1 MKLWLVLLLGTCT
14 FALARRY
21 KNFRRYVYQ
30 YEAETQNSVNTPSS
44 LRSGPKITCKVEIDV
59 PRACSFVLNISGC
72 SLSEVV
78 DMDTEGFPVYGP
90 AAETQAFQAAMEKNT
105 LKVMVEG
112 ENSVKLFP
120 EEDETINILNI
131 KRGIVSALLV
141 PDMEMEKNKNMA
153 TVHGTCVTDF
163 RLNNR
168 EDIATDVTITR
179 DLSGCDGFSAQRDY
193 GSPVALISG
202 MHSPLSRLISSTQIC
217 NYRFDN
223 QKKHMTLATCTEKHV
238 YLPFSYRNEYGISSI
253 VKQVLTLHG
262 TNKINDR
269 VFHYNEAN
277 LKNLPMEATEEK
289 APVQSTDALLTVFKE
304 LRAMHQNQQGHQ
316 RASTFYK
323 LVSELR
329 RLESDV
335 LKQAVTQMVEEDQ
348 FLTWQGLIQCGTPEC
363 SSTMLKILRGFS
375 SEIIEIDAA
384 IYALAM
390 VYRPSDLLVRDILE
404 MARNKQSKPI
414 MFALS
419 NVVRKHFQQTNS
431 KVTPAIT
438 AVHNYVSSILGTDC
452 AGDKELTYLILRV
465 VGNMGKAMEAANPNI
480 KNILL
485 KCMRQPVTTLSVQI
499 AAIQAFRYMSVTDEV
514 RLNIQRVAQYSKGAV
529 QKRLAAYLLLMRNPV
544 VSDLELVKKILKQEQ
559 NMQVRSFV
567 SSHIYNIVQSKDK
580 ETQKLAEKI
589 IEVMQDREVINPSG
603 YTKLSRN
610 YKMEAYM
617 TKLTGIGTNM
627 QGNIIFDPSSQL
639 PKEVMLETTLK
650 VFGHSFD
657 VWEFGMEGKGF
668 DPSIEAIFGK
678 NGFFPDT
685 ISKAVYW
692 VGDKMPN
699 PLNEVLQQWM
709 EPLRTNKTKRQV
721 SEDILKEIAHN
732 FKKLVKDLRDQESP
746 EAMAYLR
753 IMGAELGY
761 IKGNGDLSAFAN
773 RMVTYYN
780 SIKLAPSKIMM
791 ELMSGKQNIFAHY
804 IFMDNQFHLPT
815 ASGLPLRFTLSGT
828 FTPGLKGGLH
838 MEQSTHELTFSPSM
852 GVEFVTRMGV
862 HVPKFVASA
871 VEMHTNFYHESSLNA
886 KISMAHGQ
894 IKLTIPALKGTT
906 QLLSASNLLLVLSS
920 QKITQL
926 PGVGVKTGLMKCS
939 PLFTGVKYCT
949 TVRYTTA
956 RSNEAA
962 PYFPLNGETKIA
974 VDICPTDAVTGYT
987 ATFSYE
993 LLNEGNDGRQKSDSL
1008 RMILRS
1014 DGPNPIEAT
1023 AAVKYNRNK
1032 NVLTTSINIP
1042 DYDVEGGIRVGITNS
1057 SVKGKKLT
1065 IDISNKNIPQVSLV
1079 GHARLEEKKDGLLQA
1094 QVIVPSLKSEAALT
1108 ATIRRKEDLTLEL
1121 KSNITVLE
1129 ISSIQNIVFKY
1140 ADDEVK
1146 VQLKSDMDSKIQ
1158 NFMLNTQHLQSTL
1171 QWHFQEIMHQRIA
1184 QTDMNLHHIYSKTI
1198 EASRIWMDKM
1208 SADVP
1213 FIQTVK
1219 NNMPELVMPALPEK
1233 LYLNA
1238 ESTLKY
1244 QFNKDHIT
1252 TTISLPLGGTT
1263 SEDLRI
1269 PHAMATPGLSMP
1281 QIGLTVP
1288 SKQFRLPTF
1297 SIPSS
1302 YDFTLPLLGMAQVS
1316 AKICTNFYNFEAMI
1330 SGGNNTVE
1338 GPSYIA
1344 NYKFI
1349 ANSSMEILS
1358 YRVEG
1363 TAHIADVT
1371 DDALK
1376 ITFNSSLSHKLIDT
1390 HFSLTDS
1397 VTVMRDAVKGTGN
1410 YKMQVFSP
1418 LGMDMSMVYTSQT
1431 TLSSDIT
1438 GEGNMEGHLTVGPVS
1453 ASTSLTQF
1461 FVLQPSIREARAE
1474 SSFRVSSSIVQI
1486 HNKIKAAVT
1495 NEELSFESNTNINN
1509 DPLKHTTKFNIDFK
1523 KAHFTFKSDS
1533 VTKADKRMIRNQVD
1547 FSATIEE
1554 ASIRVESQVDHST
1567 NHAYSLIA
1575 GSLNTRQLEL
1585 NGDVTVNFNTIHG
1598 SHKGTLSLTKDGLTT
1613 SCTTIA
1619 QVSPVTLENVFHGDI
1634 GSSGASLS
1642 LTTQATM
1649 QEHSAE
1655 LKVEGRLTSAELY
1668 LNSMYIGDVFNS
1680 SAKNTVTFRLTD
1692 EDLNFS
1698 NNLIASLQD
1707 IRLENAHSLTLS
1719 ASALAIHSEADNFL
1733 NNNNFYKHKIVVD
1746 VSSFTA
1752 SVQVNSDLKILGA
1765 NFINDAQVKAE
1776 PHQIDLTGTLKG
1788 ALAEEELRHTYEISN
1803 ILAVAEPFL
1812 FSDGELDVY
1821 GKHSG
1826 QMKGKLLVSVQPL
1839 SFSLEHE
1846 CKASTSHQLG
1856 NGNSIET
1863 NFQNEI
1869 TGAFALERQSF
1880 NVKMQSKLNEHA
1892 FDQVLELYNTLE
1904 NLGFELRGMVL
1915 TNLLNKVNKDQEEF
1929 SVSVALQ
1936 YEKNSD
1942 SHFISLPFTEN
1953 LPKLREQIKT
1963 SLYSLKDHWIELLQ
1977 DSNGKYNVGANIR
1990 SRASELKQIFE
2001 SFDVNVFFAD
2011 VENAIHS
2018 IEVKKYVNK
2027 LSTVVSS
2034 EEITKSFIF
2043 VREIIETVVKKN
2055 YISSRINEIYA
2066 KVEEIVAEY
2075 EIEPLVEK
2083 SVDNA
2088 VELMKKY
2095 NLKETMQLAISHLKS
2110 VNIKPLFDQCSRH
2123 VNELVRQLDSL
2134 DFRHMTDELSDYVD
2148 RVLQKLTYFDTFAVE
2163 TREKVL
2169 EMTRVLCF
2177 GKLYSEFEINSPDH
2191 KMKTTARLE
2200 NSTNSE
2206 TSQFIAI
2213 LNSQFDTPIG
2223 LLAYSFNSAAQLV
2236 VPKIRHISLL
2246 ATVSVHH
2253 TAFSLDHQGSLAVR
2267 DTSSQ
2272 ASSKTTVKVTT
2283 YLYTA
2288 ELVNSV
2294 AFALKSGFS
2303 GTMDMSYEH
2312 NLTMPLVNIFSEA
2325 AMTQKS
2331 TIQMTADII
2340 TLALK
2345 NEGRGKCS
2353 LFDYLHEG
2361 IHKSDMEFVMDIQS
2375 TKLMFSG
2382 DTDSNLL
2389 KMKQNLNIE
2398 FRHFRYFTITAHVQ
2412 TDTPFIKRSVAVM
2425 KGQIQI
2431 QDPKIELIVSHN
2443 AELVGKL
2450 DGIMSNSLNAKA
2462 VPFKIA
2468 FDTKNKNN
2476 IKLILPFKL
2485 YGIVDLQNDLTFNLN
2500 ATAQQASWTGLARF
2514 NQYKYSHYIN
2524 MVNVEK
2530 EIQVTASVNGE
2541 ANLDIL
2547 TMPIEIPEM
2556 MVPFISLKTTPIHS
2570 ISLWEDTGLRKILIS
2585 PHQLFDM
2592 DIKWKYVKSPKVV
2605 ALDINMEQLFNAV
2618 NTRVLCKNLLT
2629 AAEILSTIFNHSRAL
2644 SQVTLPK
2651 ITLPKTLKTIRIPA
2665 MGDLIYE
2672 FSVKTTI
2679 ITLNTKV
2686 SILNQDDIVTQFEAQ
2701 STSEFD
2707 VFNAKLTGATIFNRD
2722 RMKLTTKTSL
2732 VHINLE
2738 CIHNGLLV
2746 LSTEAFESS
2755 TGNVAKDK
2763 LPNVNVDLYQEVT
2776 GTIEEGISIS
2786 ASMPS
2791 AGLIGLQLK
2800 SKSPSYII
2808 GRVYSRYPSDFQND
2822 VDILKVT
2829 ITLVD
2834 SEKLNFQTQWNM
2846 EVPNEMLH
2854 ELKEQVPAVIY
2865 SLDLTNHMDT
2875 ISTELDKVYNRVEST
2890 IAHIKDEGKVMYRR
2904 ATEHVVS
2911 SDLIH
2916 SSNKLSDKILSIL
2929 RAHQRNIQVW
2939 LDAAISFLR
2948 DTQFQLPGYSEKLSG
2963 LELCNK
2969 IAVFIT
2975 DVIEVAITRVP
2986 EALATY
2992 TESITDNFRT
3002 MEFTVPGTNQL
3013 ISGGDILNDLHSA
3026 LQKAQY
3032 QLSSTVKSLGNI
3044 HLDIYVQKLSGI
3056 LNLSVD
3062 KVEELFTF
3070 LRSQE
3075 KMDKLSTWVSDVYTD
3090 AFNILHQILI
3100 KMKDF
3105 KIIIEEYY
3113 IFVKAKVQEILTDML
3128 KKLNADTNHW
3138 TDTIVRCFD
3147 DVQNQLNEVF
3157 EIITKNVE
3165 SYVKVNDTEIDI
3177 SIPLPFTWEDFGG
3190 GFIN

>member
-1 MKLWLVLLLGTCT
+1 MKLWLVLLLSACT

-30 YEAETQNSVNTPSS
+30 YEAESQNSVNTPSS

-59 PRACSFVLNISGC
+59 PRACSFVLNMSGC

-78 DMDTEGFPVYGP
+78 GLSAEGSPVYGP
-90 AAETQAFQAAMEKNT
+90 AAETQAFQAAMAKNT
-105 LKVMVEG
+105 LKVMVED
-112 ENSVKLFP
+112 ENTVKLFP

-131 KRGIVSALLV
+131 KRGIISALLV
-141 PDMEMEKNKNMA
+141 PDMEMEKNKNVA

-163 RLNNR
+163 QVNSR
-168 EDIATDVTITR
+168 EDIATDVTVTR

-202 MHSPLSRLISSTQIC
+202 MHYPLSRLISSTQIC

-223 QKKHMTLATCTEKHV
+223 QKKHMTLTTCTEKHV
-238 YLPFSYRNEYGISSI
+238 YLPFSHRNEYGISSI

-269 VFHYNEAN
+269 VFHYNENN

-335 LKQAVTQMVEEDQ
+335 LRQGVTQMVEEDR

-363 SSTMLKILRGFS
+363 SSTMLQILKGFS
-375 SEIIEIDAA
+375 SETIEIDAA

-390 VYRPSDLLVRDILE
+390 VHRPSDLLVRDILE

-438 AVHNYVSSILGTDC
+438 AVHNYVSSILGPDC

-480 KNILL
+480 KSILL
-485 KCMRQPVTTLSVQI
+485 KCMRQPATTLSVQI

-529 QKRLAAYLLLMRNPV
+529 QKRLAAYLLLMRNPE
-544 VSDLELVKKILKQEQ
+544 VSDLQLIKKILKQEQ

-567 SSHIYNIVQSKDK
+567 SSHIYNIVQSKDQ
-580 ETQKLAEKI
+580 ETQTLAEKI
-589 IEVMQDREVINPSG
+589 MEVMHDREVINPSG

-617 TKLTGIGTNM
+617 PKLTGMGTNM

-639 PKEVMLETTLK
+639 PKE
-650 VFGHSFD
+650 
-657 VWEFGMEGKGF
+657 FGMEGKGF
-668 DPSIEAIFGK
+668 DPSIEVIFGK

-685 ISKAVYW
+685 ISKAMYW
-692 VGDKMPN
+692 VEDKMPN

-709 EPLRTNKTKRQV
+709 EPLRTNKTQRQV
-721 SEDILKEIAHN
+721 SEDILKEIVHN
-732 FKKLVKDLRDQESP
+732 FNKLVKDLRDQESP

-761 IKGNGDLSAFAN
+761 IKGNGDLSAFVN

-780 SIKLAPSKIMM
+780 TIKLAPSKIMM
-791 ELMSGKQNIFAHY
+791 ELMSGKQNIFGHY

-828 FTPGLKGGLH
+828 FTPGLKGGLQ
-838 MEQSTHELTFSPSM
+838 MEKSTRELSFSPSM

-871 VEMHTNFYHESSLNA
+871 VEMHTNFYHESSLSA

-894 IKLTIPALKGTT
+894 IKLTIPAPKGAT
-906 QLLSASNLLLVLSS
+906 QLLSASNWLLVLSS
-920 QKITQL
+920 QKSTQL
-926 PGVGVKTGLMKCS
+926 PGVGVKTDSVKCS

-949 TVRYTTA
+949 TVRYTAA

-974 VDICPTDAVTGYT
+974 VDIRPTDEVTEYT

-1014 DGPNPIEAT
+1014 DGLNPAEAT

-1042 DYDVEGGIRVGITNS
+1042 DYDVEAGIRVGITDS
-1057 SVKGKKLT
+1057 SAKGKKLT

-1079 GHARLEEKKDGLLQA
+1079 GRARLEEMKDGLLQA
-1094 QVIVPSLKSEAALT
+1094 QVIVPSLKTEAALT
-1108 ATIRRKEDLTLEL
+1108 ATMRRTEDLTLEL

-1129 ISSIQNIVFKY
+1129 TSSIQNIVFKY
-1140 ADDEVK
+1140 ADDEVE

-1171 QWHFQEIMHQRIA
+1171 QWHYQEIMHRRIA
-1184 QTDMNLHHIYSKTI
+1184 QTDMNLHHIYSKAI

-1233 LYLNA
+1233 LYLSA

-1252 TTISLPLGGTT
+1252 TKISLPLGGTT

-1288 SKQFRLPTF
+1288 SKEFRLPTF
-1297 SIPSS
+1297 SIPST
-1302 YDFTLPLLGMAQVS
+1302 YDFTLPLLGMAQMS
-1316 AKICTNFYNFEAMI
+1316 AKISTNFYNFEAMI

-1358 YRVEG
+1358 YRAEG
-1363 TAHIADVT
+1363 TAHIT
-1371 DDALK
+1371 DIPEDALK
-1376 ITFNSSLSHKLIDT
+1376 ITFNSSLSHKLIDA
-1390 HFSLTDS
+1390 HFSLIDS

-1453 ASTSLTQF
+1453 ASTSFTQF

-1486 HNKIKAAVT
+1486 RNKIKAAVID
-1495 NEELSFESNTNINN
+1495 EELSFESNTNINN

-1523 KAHFTFKSDS
+1523 KPHFTFKSDS
-1533 VTKADKRMIRNQVD
+1533 VTKAHKRMIRNQVD
-1547 FSATIEE
+1547 FSATMEE

-1585 NGDVTVNFNTIHG
+1585 NGDVTINFNTIHG

-1634 GSSGASLS
+1634 GTSGASLS

-1649 QEHSAE
+1649 QEHNVE
-1655 LKVEGRLTSAELY
+1655 LKVEGRLTSSELY
-1668 LNSMYIGDVFNS
+1668 LNSVYIGDIFNS

-1707 IRLENAHSLTLS
+1707 IKLENAHSLTLS

-1733 NNNNFYKHKIVVD
+1733 NNNNFHKHKIAVD

-1765 NFINDAQVKAE
+1765 NFISDAQFKAE
-1776 PHQIDLTGTLKG
+1776 PHKIDLTGTLKG
-1788 ALAEEELRHTYEISN
+1788 ALAEEELRHTYEIRYADLAVTTKCSTTGKLLGTQMTQSFEAEIIGLSMKLNNEFDLKSLYPVSN

-1812 FSDGELDVY
+1812 SSDGDLDVH

-1826 QMKGKLLVSVQPL
+1826 QMKGKLHVSVQPL

-1856 NGNSIET
+1856 NDNSFET

-1869 TGAFALERQSF
+1869 TGAFAPERQSF
-1880 NVKMQSKLNEHA
+1880 NVKMRSKLNEHA
-1892 FDQVLELYNTLE
+1892 FGQVLEFYNTHE
-1904 NLGFELRGMVL
+1904 NLGFELRGTVL

-1929 SVSVALQ
+1929 SISGALQ

-1963 SLYSLKDHWIELLQ
+1963 SLYSLKDHCIKLLQ
-1977 DSNGKYNVGANIR
+1977 DGDGKYNVGANIR

-2001 SFDVNVFFAD
+2001 RFDVNVFFED

-2018 IEVKKYVNK
+2018 TEVERYMKK

-2034 EEITKSFIF
+2034 EEIAKSFTF
-2043 VREIIETVVKKN
+2043 VREIIETVAKKN
-2055 YISSRINEIYA
+2055 YISSKMNKIYA
-2066 KVEEIVAEY
+2066 KVEDIVAEY

-2088 VELMKKY
+2088 VELMKNY
-2095 NLKETMQLAISHLKS
+2095 NVKETMQLAISHLKS
-2110 VNIKPLFDQCSRH
+2110 VNIKPLFDQCFRH
-2123 VNELVRQLDSL
+2123 VNELTQQLDSL
-2134 DFRHMTDELSDYVD
+2134 DFRHMTDEMSGYVD
-2148 RVLQKLTYFDTFAVE
+2148 RVLQKLTSFDTFAGE
-2163 TREKVL
+2163 ARRKVF

-2200 NSTNSE
+2200 NSTNYQ

-2213 LNSQFDTPIG
+2213 LNSQFDTPVG
-2223 LLAYSFNSAAQLV
+2223 PLAYSFNSAAQLV

-2246 ATVSVHH
+2246 ATMSVHH
-2253 TAFSLDHQGSLAVR
+2253 MAFSLDHQGSLAIH
-2267 DTSSQ
+2267 DASSQ
-2272 ASSKTTVKVTT
+2272 VSSKTTVKATT
-2283 YLYTA
+2283 ELYTA

-2294 AFALKSGFS
+2294 AFALKNGIS
-2303 GTMDMSYEH
+2303 GTMDTSYEH
-2312 NLTMPLVNIFSEA
+2312 NLTMPLASIFSEA

-2331 TIQMTADII
+2331 TIQMTSDIMS
-2340 TLALK
+2340 LALK
-2345 NEGRGKCS
+2345 SEGRGKCS

-2361 IHKSDMEFVMDIQS
+2361 THKSDMEFVMDIQS
-2375 TKLMFSG
+2375 TKLIFSG

-2389 KMKQNLNIE
+2389 KMKHNLNIE
-2398 FRHFRYFTITAHVQ
+2398 SGHFRFFTITAHVQ

-2431 QDPKIELIVSHN
+2431 QDPKIELVVSHH
-2443 AELVGKL
+2443 AELIGKL
-2450 DGIMSNSLNAKA
+2450 DGIMSNSLNFKT
-2462 VPFKIA
+2462 VPSEIA

-2476 IKLILPFKL
+2476 IKLVLPFKL
-2485 YGIVDLQNDLTFNLN
+2485 YGIVDLQNDLIFNLN
-2500 ATAQQASWTGLARF
+2500 ATAQQASWTGLARL

-2547 TMPIEIPEM
+2547 TMPIVIPEL
-2556 MVPFISLKTTPIHS
+2556 MVPFISLKTPLIHS

-2618 NTRVLCKNLLT
+2618 NRNTRVLSKNLLR
-2629 AAEILSTIFNHSRAL
+2629 AAETLSTTFNHSRAL
-2644 SQVTLPK
+2644 SQLTLPK
-2651 ITLPKTLKTIRIPA
+2651 ITIPKIPKTIRIPA
-2665 MGDLIYE
+2665 IGDLIYE

-2686 SILNQDDIVTQFEAQ
+2686 SILNQDDIVAQFEAQ

-2707 VFNAKLTGATIFNRD
+2707 IFKAKLTGATIFNRD
-2722 RMKLTTKTSL
+2722 RMKLITKMFL
-2732 VHINLE
+2732 VHVNLE

-2746 LSTEAFESS
+2746 LSTDAFESS
-2755 TGNVAKDK
+2755 IGNVAKVK
-2763 LPNVNVDLYQEVT
+2763 FPNVNVDLYQEVT
-2776 GTIEEGISIS
+2776 GTVEEGISIS
-2786 ASMPS
+2786 ASSPS

-2800 SKSPSYII
+2800 RKSPSYII

-2822 VDILKVT
+2822 VDVLKVT

-2834 SEKLNFQTQWNM
+2834 SVKLNFQTQWNM
-2846 EVPNEMLH
+2846 DVPSEILH
-2854 ELKEQVPAVIY
+2854 ELKERVPAVIY

-2875 ISTELDKVYNRVEST
+2875 LSTELDKVYSRVEST
-2890 IAHIKDEGKVMYRR
+2890 ISHIKDEGKIMYRR
-2904 ATEHVVS
+2904 ATEHIVS

-2916 SSNKLSDKILSIL
+2916 NSNKLPDKILSTL
-2929 RAHQRNIQVW
+2929 RAHQRNIQLW

-2969 IAVFIT
+2969 IAVFIA
-2975 DVIEVAITRVP
+2975 DAIEVAITRVS

-2992 TESITDNFRT
+2992 TESVTDNFRT
-3002 MEFTVPGTNQL
+3002 MEFTVPGTNLL
-3013 ISGGDILNDLHSA
+3013 ISCRDILHSA

-3032 QLSSTVKSLGNI
+3032 QWSSTVKSLGNI
-3044 HLDIYVQKLSGI
+3044 RLDVYVQKLSGI
-3056 LNLSVD
+3056 LNLSID
-3062 KVEELFTF
+3062 KVEELFTI

-3075 KMDKLSTWVSDVYTD
+3075 KTGK
-3090 AFNILHQILI
+3090 
-3100 KMKDF
+3100 
-3105 KIIIEEYY
+3105 
-3113 IFVKAKVQEILTDML
+3113 
-3128 KKLNADTNHW
+3128 
-3138 TDTIVRCFD
+3138 
-3147 DVQNQLNEVF
+3147 
-3157 EIITKNVE
+3157 
-3165 SYVKVNDTEIDI
+3165 
-3177 SIPLPFTWEDFGG
+3177 
-3190 GFIN
+3190 

>member
-1 MKLWLVLLLGTCT
+1 MGDMKLWLVLLLGTCT

-21 KNFRRYVYQ
+21 KSFRRYVYQ
-30 YEAETQNSVNTPSS
+30 YEAETQNSVNTPLS

-59 PRACSFVLNISGC
+59 PRACSFVLNMSGC

-78 DMDTEGFPVYGP
+78 DMDAEGFPVYGP

-112 ENSVKLFP
+112 KNSVQLFP
-120 EEDETINILNI
+120 EKDETINILNI

-141 PDMEMEKNKNMA
+141 PDMEMEKKKNMA
-153 TVHGTCVTDF
+153 TIHGTCVTDL
-163 RLNNR
+163 RVNNR

-202 MHSPLSRLISSTQIC
+202 MHYPLSRLISSTQIC

-238 YLPFSYRNEYGISSI
+238 YLPFSHRNEYGISSI

-269 VFHYNEAN
+269 VFHYNKAN

-304 LRAMHQNQQGHQ
+304 LRTIHQNQQGHQ
-316 RASTFYK
+316 RASIFYK

-329 RLESDV
+329 RLESAV
-335 LKQAVTQMVEEDQ
+335 LKQAITQMVEEDQ
-348 FLTWQGLIQCGTPEC
+348 FLTWQSLIQCGTPEC
-363 SSTMLKILRGFS
+363 SSTMLQILRGFS
-375 SEIIEIDAA
+375 SETIEIDAS

-390 VYRPSDLLVRDILE
+390 VHRPSDRLVRDILE
-404 MARNKQSKPI
+404 MAKNKQSKPI

-419 NVVRKHFQQTNS
+419 NVVRN

-438 AVHNYVSSILGTDC
+438 AVHNYVSSILGPDC

-480 KNILL
+480 KSILL
-485 KCMRQPVTTLSVQI
+485 KCMRQPATTLSVQI

-514 RLNIQRVAQYSKGAV
+514 RHSFTKRVAQYSKGAV
-529 QKRLAAYLLLMRNPV
+529 QKRLAAYLLLMRNPE

-567 SSHIYNIVQSKDK
+567 SSHIYNIVQSKDQ

-589 IEVMQDREVINPSG
+589 IEVMQDKEVINLLG
-603 YTKLSRN
+603 YTKLSGN
-610 YKMEAYM
+610 YKIEAY
-617 TKLTGIGTNM
+617 I
-627 QGNIIFDPSSQL
+627 SQL

-650 VFGHSFD
+650 VFGYSFD

-685 ISKAVYW
+685 ISKAMYW

-721 SEDILKEIAHN
+721 SEDILKETVYN
-732 FKKLVKDLRDQESP
+732 FNKLVKDLRDHESP

-761 IKGNGDLSAFAN
+761 IKGNGDLSAFAS
-773 RMVTYYN
+773 RM
-780 SIKLAPSKIMM
+780 IMM

-828 FTPGLKGGLH
+828 FTPSLKGGLH
-838 MEQSTHELTFSPSM
+838 MEQSTRDLTFSPSM

-894 IKLTIPALKGTT
+894 IKLTIPAPKGTT
-906 QLLSASNLLLVLSS
+906 QLLSARLVICCKL
-920 QKITQL
+920 IMHFI
-926 PGVGVKTGLMKCS
+926 MKCS

-949 TVRYTTA
+949 TVRYTAA

-974 VDICPTDAVTGYT
+974 VDIRPTDAVTEYM

-993 LLNEGNDGRQKSDSL
+993 LLNEGIDGRQKSDSL

-1014 DGPNPIEAT
+1014 DGKYTLKHLFEAII
-1023 AAVKYNRNK
+1023 
-1032 NVLTTSINIP
+1032 INIP
-1042 DYDVEGGIRVGITNS
+1042 DCDVEAGIRVGITDS
-1057 SVKGKKLT
+1057 SAKGKKLT

-1079 GHARLEEKKDGLLQA
+1079 GCEKKDGLLQA
-1094 QVIVPSLKSEAALT
+1094 QVIVPSLKTEAALT
-1108 ATIRRKEDLTLEL
+1108 ATIMRTEDLTLEL

-1129 ISSIQNIVFKY
+1129 TSSIQSIVFKY
-1140 ADDEVK
+1140 
-1146 VQLKSDMDSKIQ
+1146 
-1158 NFMLNTQHLQSTL
+1158 
-1171 QWHFQEIMHQRIA
+1171 
-1184 QTDMNLHHIYSKTI
+1184 
-1198 EASRIWMDKM
+1198 
-1208 SADVP
+1208 
-1213 FIQTVK
+1213 
-1219 NNMPELVMPALPEK
+1219 
-1233 LYLNA
+1233 
-1238 ESTLKY
+1238 ESTFKY

-1269 PHAMATPGLSMP
+1269 PHAMATPDLSMP
-1281 QIGLTVP
+1281 QIGLTVS

-1302 YDFTLPLLGMAQVS
+1302 YDFTLPLLGMAQMS
-1316 AKICTNFYNFEAMI
+1316 TKISTNFYNFEAMI

-1349 ANSSMEILS
+1349 ANSSMEILTS
-1358 YRVEG
+1358 GRLP
-1363 TAHIADVT
+1363 
-1371 DDALK
+1371 DALK
-1376 ITFNSSLSHKLIDT
+1376 ITFNSSLSHKLIDA
-1390 HFSLTDS
+1390 HFSLLDS

-1418 LGMDMSMVYTSQT
+1418 LGMKMSMVYTSQT
-1431 TLSSDIT
+1431 TLYSDIT

-1453 ASTSLTQF
+1453 ASASLTQF

-1486 HNKIKAAVT
+1486 CNKIKAAVT
-1495 NEELSFESNTNINN
+1495 SEELSFESNTNINN

-1523 KAHFTFKSDS
+1523 KAHFTFKSD

-1547 FSATIEE
+1547 FSATMEE
-1554 ASIRVESQVDHST
+1554 AS
-1567 NHAYSLIA
+1567 
-1575 GSLNTRQLEL
+1575 
-1585 NGDVTVNFNTIHG
+1585 
-1598 SHKGTLSLTKDGLTT
+1598 
-1613 SCTTIA
+1613 
-1619 QVSPVTLENVFHGDI
+1619 
-1634 GSSGASLS
+1634 
-1642 LTTQATM
+1642 
-1649 QEHSAE
+1649 
-1655 LKVEGRLTSAELY
+1655 RLTSTELY

-1680 SAKNTVTFRLTD
+1680 SAKNT
-1692 EDLNFS
+1692 
-1698 NNLIASLQD
+1698 IA
-1707 IRLENAHSLTLS
+1707 
-1719 ASALAIHSEADNFL
+1719 
-1733 NNNNFYKHKIVVD
+1733 VD

-1752 SVQVNSDLKILGA
+1752 SLQVNGDLKILGA
-1765 NFINDAQVKAE
+1765 HFINDAQVKAE
-1776 PHQIDLTGTLKG
+1776 PHKIELTGTLKR
-1788 ALAEEELRHTYEISN
+1788 AFAEEELRHTYEIRYADLAVTTKCSTTGKFLGTQMTQSFEAEIIGLSLKLNNEFYLKSPSLYPVSN
-1803 ILAVAEPFL
+1803 IFAVVESFL

-1821 GKHSG
+1821 RKHSG

-1863 NFQNEI
+1863 IFLNEI

-1880 NVKMQSKLNEHA
+1880 NVKMRSKLNEHA
-1892 FDQVLELYNTLE
+1892 FDQVLEFYNTLE
-1904 NLGFELRGMVL
+1904 NLGFELRGTVL

-1929 SVSVALQ
+1929 SIFGGLQ

-1963 SLYSLKDHWIELLQ
+1963 SLYSLKDHCIKLLQ

-2001 SFDVNVFFAD
+2001 SFDVNVFFED
-2011 VENAIHS
+2011 VENAILF
-2018 IEVKKYVNK
+2018 IEVEKYVNK

-2034 EEITKSFIF
+2034 EEITKSYIF
-2043 VREIIETVVKKN
+2043 VREMIETVAKKN
-2055 YISSRINEIYA
+2055 YISSKINEIYA

-2075 EIEPLVEK
+2075 GIEPLVEK

-2123 VNELVRQLDSL
+2123 VNELAQQLDSL

-2148 RVLQKLTYFDTFAVE
+2148 RFLQKLTSFDTFADE
-2163 TREKVL
+2163 AREKVL

-2223 LLAYSFNSAAQLV
+2223 PLAYSFNSAAQFV
-2236 VPKIRHISLL
+2236 VPKIRHISIL

-2253 TAFSLDHQGSLAVR
+2253 MAFSFDHQGSLAVH
-2267 DTSSQ
+2267 DVSSQ
-2272 ASSKTTVKVTT
+2272 ASSKTTVKATT
-2283 YLYTA
+2283 ELYTA

-2294 AFALKSGFS
+2294 AFAVKSGFS
-2303 GTMDMSYEH
+2303 GTMDTSYEH
-2312 NLTMPLVNIFSEA
+2312 NLNMPLANMFSEA
-2325 AMTQKS
+2325 ALTQKS
-2331 TIQMTADII
+2331 TVQMKVDII

-2345 NEGRGKCS
+2345 HEGRGKCS

-2361 IHKSDMEFVMDIQS
+2361 THKSDMEFVMDIQS

-2398 FRHFRYFTITAHVQ
+2398 SGHFRYFTITAHVQ

-2431 QDPKIELIVSHN
+2431 QDPKIELTVSHN
-2443 AELVGKL
+2443 AELVDKI
-2450 DGIMSNSLNAKA
+2450 DGIMYNSLNIKA
-2462 VPFKIA
+2462 VPFEIA

-2476 IKLILPFKL
+2476 IKLVLPFKL
-2485 YGIVDLQNDLTFNLN
+2485 YGMVDLQNDLIFNLN

-2530 EIQVTASVNGE
+2530 EIQVIASVNGE

-2547 TMPIEIPEM
+2547 TLPIEIPEL
-2556 MVPFISLKTTPIHS
+2556 MVPFIRLKTPPIHS

-2592 DIKWKYVKSPKVV
+2592 DTKWKYIKSPKVV

-2618 NTRVLCKNLLT
+2618 NRNTRVLCKNLLI
-2629 AAEILSTIFNHSRAL
+2629 AAETLSTIFNHTRAL
-2644 SQVTLPK
+2644 SQLALIK
-2651 ITLPKTLKTIRIPA
+2651 ITLPKIPKTIRIPA

-2707 VFNAKLTGATIFNRD
+2707 VFNATLTGATIFNRD
-2722 RMKLTTKTSL
+2722 RMKLTTKMSL
-2732 VHINLE
+2732 VHMNLE

-2746 LSTEAFESS
+2746 LSTDISESS
-2755 TGNVAKDK
+2755 IGNVAKVK
-2763 LPNVNVDLYQEVT
+2763 LPNVNVDLYQKVT
-2776 GTIEEGISIS
+2776 GTVEEGISIS
-2786 ASMPS
+2786 ASTPS

-2808 GRVYSRYPSDFQND
+2808 GRLYSRYLSDFQND

-2829 ITLVD
+2829 IILVD

-2846 EVPNEMLH
+2846 EVPIEMLC
-2854 ELKEQVPAVIY
+2854 ELKERVSAVIY

-2875 ISTELDKVYNRVEST
+2875 ISTELDKVYSRVEST

-2904 ATEHVVS
+2904 ATE
-2911 SDLIH
+2911 
-2916 SSNKLSDKILSIL
+2916 K
-2929 RAHQRNIQVW
+2929 Q
-2939 LDAAISFLR
+2939 
-2948 DTQFQLPGYSEKLSG
+2948 
-2963 LELCNK
+2963 
-2969 IAVFIT
+2969 
-2975 DVIEVAITRVP
+2975 
-2986 EALATY
+2986 
-2992 TESITDNFRT
+2992 
-3002 MEFTVPGTNQL
+3002 
-3013 ISGGDILNDLHSA
+3013 
-3026 LQKAQY
+3026 
-3032 QLSSTVKSLGNI
+3032 
-3044 HLDIYVQKLSGI
+3044 
-3056 LNLSVD
+3056 
-3062 KVEELFTF
+3062 
-3070 LRSQE
+3070 
-3075 KMDKLSTWVSDVYTD
+3075 
-3090 AFNILHQILI
+3090 
-3100 KMKDF
+3100 MKD
-3105 KIIIEEYY
+3105 
-3113 IFVKAKVQEILTDML
+3113 
-3128 KKLNADTNHW
+3128 
-3138 TDTIVRCFD
+3138 
-3147 DVQNQLNEVF
+3147 
-3157 EIITKNVE
+3157 
-3165 SYVKVNDTEIDI
+3165 
-3177 SIPLPFTWEDFGG
+3177 
-3190 GFIN
+3190 

>member
-1 MKLWLVLLLGTCT
+1 MKLWLVLLLGTWT

-30 YEAETQNSVNTPSS
+30 YEAETQNSVNTPLS

-59 PRACSFVLNISGC
+59 PRACSFVLNMSGC

-78 DMDTEGFPVYGP
+78 DMDAEGFPVYGP

-112 ENSVKLFP
+112 KNSVQLFP

-141 PDMEMEKNKNMA
+141 PDMEMEKKKNMA
-153 TVHGTCVTDF
+153 TIHGTCVTDF
-163 RLNNR
+163 RVNNR

-202 MHSPLSRLISSTQIC
+202 MHYPLSRLISSTQIC

-238 YLPFSYRNEYGISSI
+238 YLPFSHRNEYGISSI

-304 LRAMHQNQQGHQ
+304 LRTMHQNQQGHQ
-316 RASTFYK
+316 RASIFYK

-329 RLESDV
+329 CLESDV
-335 LKQAVTQMVEEDQ
+335 LKQAITQMVEEDQ
-348 FLTWQGLIQCGTPEC
+348 FLTWQSLIQCGTPEC
-363 SSTMLKILRGFS
+363 SSTMLQILRGFS
-375 SEIIEIDAA
+375 SETIEIDAS

-390 VYRPSDLLVRDILE
+390 VHRPSDLLVRDILE
-404 MARNKQSKPI
+404 MAKNKQSKPI

-419 NVVRKHFQQTNS
+419 NVVRKHFQQTDS

-438 AVHNYVSSILGTDC
+438 AVHNYVSSILGPDC

-480 KNILL
+480 KSILL
-485 KCMRQPVTTLSVQI
+485 KCMRQPATTLSVQI

-529 QKRLAAYLLLMRNPV
+529 QKRLAAYLLLMRNPE

-567 SSHIYNIVQSKDK
+567 SSHIYNIVQSKDQ

-589 IEVMQDREVINPSG
+589 IEVMQDREVINLSG
-603 YTKLSRN
+603 YTKLSGN
-610 YKMEAYM
+610 YKIEAYIPKF
-617 TKLTGIGTNM
+617 TETGTNM

-650 VFGHSFD
+650 VFGYSFD

-668 DPSIEAIFGK
+668 DPSVEAIFGK

-685 ISKAVYW
+685 ISKAMYW

-699 PLNEVLQQWM
+699 PLNEVMQQWM

-721 SEDILKEIAHN
+721 SEDILKETVYN
-732 FKKLVKDLRDQESP
+732 FNKLVKDLRDHESP

-780 SIKLAPSKIMM
+780 SIKLTPSKIMM

-828 FTPGLKGGLH
+828 FTPSLKGGLH
-838 MEQSTHELTFSPSM
+838 MEQSTRELTFSPSM

-894 IKLTIPALKGTT
+894 IKLTIPAPKGTT
-906 QLLSASNLLLVLSS
+906 QLLSASNWLLVLSS

-926 PGVGVKTGLMKCS
+926 PGVGVKTGSVKCS

-949 TVRYTTA
+949 TVRYTAA

-974 VDICPTDAVTGYT
+974 VDIRPTDAVTEYT

-993 LLNEGNDGRQKSDSL
+993 LLNEGIDGRQKSDCL

-1014 DGPNPIEAT
+1014 DGPNPVEAT

-1042 DYDVEGGIRVGITNS
+1042 DYDVEAGIRVGITDS
-1057 SVKGKKLT
+1057 SAKGKKLT

-1079 GHARLEEKKDGLLQA
+1079 GSARLEEKKDGLLQA
-1094 QVIVPSLKSEAALT
+1094 QVIVPSLKTEAALT
-1108 ATIRRKEDLTLEL
+1108 ATIRRTEDLTLEL

-1129 ISSIQNIVFKY
+1129 TSSIQSIVFKY
-1140 ADDEVK
+1140 ADDEVE

-1184 QTDMNLHHIYSKTI
+1184 QTDINLHHIYSKSI

-1238 ESTLKY
+1238 ESTFKY

-1269 PHAMATPGLSMP
+1269 PHAMASPGLSMP
-1281 QIGLTVP
+1281 QIGLTVS

-1302 YDFTLPLLGMAQVS
+1302 YDFTLPLLGMAQMS
-1316 AKICTNFYNFEAMI
+1316 AKISTNFYNFEAMI

-1363 TAHIADVT
+1363 TAHIAVVPE
-1371 DDALK
+1371 DALK
-1376 ITFNSSLSHKLIDT
+1376 ITFNSSLSHKLIDA
-1390 HFSLTDS
+1390 HFSLIDS

-1418 LGMDMSMVYTSQT
+1418 LGMNMSMVYTSQT

-1453 ASTSLTQF
+1453 ASASLTQF

-1486 HNKIKAAVT
+1486 CNKIKAAVT
-1495 NEELSFESNTNINN
+1495 SEELSFESNTNINN

-1523 KAHFTFKSDS
+1523 KAHFTFKSD

-1547 FSATIEE
+1547 FSATMEE

-1585 NGDVTVNFNTIHG
+1585 NGDVTINFNTIHG

-1634 GSSGASLS
+1634 GTSGASLS

-1649 QEHSAE
+1649 QEHNAE
-1655 LKVEGRLTSAELY
+1655 LKVEGRLTSTELY

-1707 IRLENAHSLTLS
+1707 IKLENAHSLTLS

-1733 NNNNFYKHKIVVD
+1733 NNNNFYKHKIAVD

-1752 SVQVNSDLKILGA
+1752 SLQVNGDLKILGA
-1765 NFINDAQVKAE
+1765 HFINDAQVKAE
-1776 PHQIDLTGTLKG
+1776 PHKIELTGTLKG
-1788 ALAEEELRHTYEISN
+1788 AFAEEELRHTYEIRYADLAVTTKCSTTGKFLGTQMTQSFEAEIIGLSLKLNNEFYLKSPSLYPVSN
-1803 ILAVAEPFL
+1803 ILAVAESFL

-1821 GKHSG
+1821 RKHSG

-1863 NFQNEI
+1863 IFQNEI

-1880 NVKMQSKLNEHA
+1880 NVKMRSKLNEHA
-1892 FDQVLELYNTLE
+1892 FDQVLEFYNTLE
-1904 NLGFELRGMVL
+1904 NLGFELRGTVL

-1929 SVSVALQ
+1929 SISGGLQ

-1963 SLYSLKDHWIELLQ
+1963 SLYSLKDHCIKLLQ

-2001 SFDVNVFFAD
+2001 SFDVNVFFED
-2011 VENAIHS
+2011 VENAILS
-2018 IEVKKYVNK
+2018 IEVEKYVNK

-2034 EEITKSFIF
+2034 EEITKSYIF
-2043 VREIIETVVKKN
+2043 VREMIETVAKMN
-2055 YISSRINEIYA
+2055 YISSKINEVYA

-2075 EIEPLVEK
+2075 GIEPLVEK

-2123 VNELVRQLDSL
+2123 VNELAQQLDSL

-2148 RVLQKLTYFDTFAVE
+2148 RVLQKLTSFDTFADE
-2163 TREKVL
+2163 AREKVL
-2169 EMTRVLCF
+2169 KMTRVLCF

-2223 LLAYSFNSAAQLV
+2223 PLAYSFNSAAQLV
-2236 VPKIRHISLL
+2236 VPKIRHISIL

-2253 TAFSLDHQGSLAVR
+2253 MAFSFDHQGSLAIHEA
-2267 DTSSQ
+2267 SSQ
-2272 ASSKTTVKVTT
+2272 ASSKTTVKATT
-2283 YLYTA
+2283 ELYTA

-2303 GTMDMSYEH
+2303 GTMDTSYEH
-2312 NLTMPLVNIFSEA
+2312 NLNMPLANMFSEA
-2325 AMTQKS
+2325 ALAQKS
-2331 TIQMTADII
+2331 TVQMKADII

-2345 NEGRGKCS
+2345 HEGRGKCS
-2353 LFDYLHEG
+2353 LFDYLDEG
-2361 IHKSDMEFVMDIQS
+2361 THKSDMEFVMDIQS

-2398 FRHFRYFTITAHVQ
+2398 SGHFRYFTITAHVQ

-2431 QDPKIELIVSHN
+2431 QDPKIELTVSHN
-2443 AELVGKL
+2443 AELVDKL
-2450 DGIMSNSLNAKA
+2450 DGIMSNSLNIKA
-2462 VPFKIA
+2462 VPFEIA
-2468 FDTKNKNN
+2468 FDTKNN
-2476 IKLILPFKL
+2476 INLVLPFKL
-2485 YGIVDLQNDLTFNLN
+2485 YGMVDLQNDLIFNMN

-2547 TMPIEIPEM
+2547 TLPIEIPEL
-2556 MVPFISLKTTPIHS
+2556 MVPFISLKTPPIHS

-2585 PHQLFDM
+2585 PNQLFDM
-2592 DIKWKYVKSPKVV
+2592 DTKWKYIKSPKVV

-2618 NTRVLCKNLLT
+2618 NRNTRVLCKNLLI
-2629 AAEILSTIFNHSRAL
+2629 AAETLFTIFNHTRAL
-2644 SQVTLPK
+2644 SQLALIK
-2651 ITLPKTLKTIRIPA
+2651 ITLPKIPKTIRIPA

-2707 VFNAKLTGATIFNRD
+2707 VFDAKLTGATIFNRD
-2722 RMKLTTKTSL
+2722 RMKLTTKMSL
-2732 VHINLE
+2732 VHMNLE

-2746 LSTEAFESS
+2746 LSTDVFESS
-2755 TGNVAKDK
+2755 IGNVAKVK
-2763 LPNVNVDLYQEVT
+2763 LPNVNVELYQEVT
-2776 GTIEEGISIS
+2776 GTVEEGISIS
-2786 ASMPS
+2786 ASTPS

-2808 GRVYSRYPSDFQND
+2808 GRVYSRYLSDFQND

-2846 EVPNEMLH
+2846 EVPSEMLC
-2854 ELKEQVPAVIY
+2854 ELKERVSAVIY
-2865 SLDLTNHMDT
+2865 SLDLTNHMDM
-2875 ISTELDKVYNRVEST
+2875 ISTELDKVYSRVEST

-2904 ATEHVVS
+2904 ATE
-2911 SDLIH
+2911 
-2916 SSNKLSDKILSIL
+2916 K
-2929 RAHQRNIQVW
+2929 Q
-2939 LDAAISFLR
+2939 
-2948 DTQFQLPGYSEKLSG
+2948 
-2963 LELCNK
+2963 
-2969 IAVFIT
+2969 
-2975 DVIEVAITRVP
+2975 
-2986 EALATY
+2986 
-2992 TESITDNFRT
+2992 
-3002 MEFTVPGTNQL
+3002 
-3013 ISGGDILNDLHSA
+3013 
-3026 LQKAQY
+3026 
-3032 QLSSTVKSLGNI
+3032 
-3044 HLDIYVQKLSGI
+3044 
-3056 LNLSVD
+3056 
-3062 KVEELFTF
+3062 
-3070 LRSQE
+3070 
-3075 KMDKLSTWVSDVYTD
+3075 
-3090 AFNILHQILI
+3090 
-3100 KMKDF
+3100 MKD
-3105 KIIIEEYY
+3105 
-3113 IFVKAKVQEILTDML
+3113 
-3128 KKLNADTNHW
+3128 
-3138 TDTIVRCFD
+3138 
-3147 DVQNQLNEVF
+3147 
-3157 EIITKNVE
+3157 
-3165 SYVKVNDTEIDI
+3165 
-3177 SIPLPFTWEDFGG
+3177 
-3190 GFIN
+3190 